1 MTRSLW
7 ASIVFHMA
15 IIAALLGLGST
26 AAKHQRNHTGMAVKA
41 YVITQPAWFAAQAH
55 RQHASIKPASK
66 QVVAKKQIKS
76 IARHKHKPKPKKVGG
91 KKNMKTINQ
100 RVSQGQYHRLL
111 IALHNHI
118 QAAISAGNYL
128 IPDYLKHRGAT
139 VCFDLDEQ
147 GRCEHAHIETS
158 SHSPLLDR
166 IALAA
171 VAGSAPVTLRP
182 NSPHKG
188 LIVRVVF

>member
-1 MTRSLW
+1 MTKSLL
-7 ASIVFHMA
+7 ASIVFHIA
-15 IIAALLGLGST
+15 IVAVLFLAGLKVHS
-26 AAKHQRNHTGMAVKA
+26 HQQGHTGMVVKA
-41 YVITQPAWFAAQAH
+41 YVISQPAWFAAQAH
-55 RQHASIKPASK
+55 RQHTSIKPASK
-66 QVVAKKQIKS
+66 QVVATKQMKS
-76 IARHKHKPKPKKVGG
+76 ITNHNHKPQPKKVSAE
-91 KKNMKTINQ
+91 NNKTTIDQ

-128 IPDYLKHRGAT
+128 IPDYLKHKSTT
-139 VCFDLDEQ
+139 VCFDLDAQ
-147 GRCEHAHIETS
+147 GRCEHARIVTS

-171 VAGSAPVTLRP
+171 VAASAPVVMRP
-182 NSPHKG
+182 DNPRND